1 MIYGD
6 TVKEIDNIGIII
18 LLRLLCGGDA
28 LKFDVSIFDNDR
40 DASIHELQQYSNL
53 VLWQF
58 SDVVKCGYKHGCSIS
73 VTDRTKLNEL
83 VHQYIKE
90 YTLGELVETKSA
102 YTSYKALLKEFKAS
116 IDNDLNLNRYVVKD
130 LKYMPV
136 ILAMYDDDI
145 SCIKEVSIDLTDKGD
160 VPYPIW
166 IEGNDRWNEYFTYKV
181 VVDVNSLFKRK
192 HVKTAEQNTGMQ
204 TLKGYTHKMKQFDLF
219 LTDLVR
225 NGTYS
230 FSKMDVVERGITI
243 SIGGFTTM
251 FSRYKDVYRQCY
263 PEYTFEN
270 DKPETHAVMYNSEQC
285 CYDIKRINPETSL
298 YIGIE
303 HHLSKG

>member
-1 MIYGD
+1 MY
-6 TVKEIDNIGIII
+6 DNNS
-18 LLRLLCGGDA
+18 
-28 LKFDVSIFDNDR
+28 DVSV
-40 DASIHELQQYSNL
+40 HELQQYSNS

-58 SDVVKCGYKHGCSIS
+58 SDAIKCDYKHGCSIS
-73 VTDRTKLNEL
+73 ITDRTKLNEF

-90 YTLGELVETKSA
+90 YTSGELVEIKSA
-102 YTSYKALLKEFKAS
+102 YTSYKTLLKDFKSS
-116 IDNDLNLNRYVVKD
+116 IDTNLNLNRYVVKD

-136 ILAMYDDDI
+136 ILAMYNDDN

-166 IEGNDRWNEYFTYKV
+166 IEGNDRWTEYFTYKV

-192 HVKTAEQNTGMQ
+192 QVKTAEQDAGTKA
-204 TLKGYTHKMKQFDLF
+204 LKGYTHKMKQFDLF
-219 LTDLVR
+219 LSDLVR
-225 NGTYS
+225 NGTYN
-230 FSKMDVVERGITI
+230 FNKFDVVERGITK

-251 FSRYKDVYRQCY
+251 FSRYKDVYEKCY

-270 DKPETHAVMYNSEQC
+270 DKPETHAVMYNSEQD
-285 CYDIKRINPETSL
+285 CYDIKRINPETKL

-303 HHLSKG
+303 HYLSKG